1 MTAPELQRD
10 LLIVVCA
17 VSAGIHG
24 ALVREHF
31 TEGTGPGAGF
41 LAAPVALA
49 VLAVALTRG
58 TAGATV
64 LAAAA
69 ILAGLIGS
77 YALAITTG
85 LPVLQP
91 DPEPVEG
98 LAVATK
104 VIEAVG
110 LVAALRLLSRER
122 PALALITPRREG
134 SLT

>member
-1 MTAPELQRD
+1 VTAPELQRD

-41 LAAPVALA
+41 LAATVALA

>member
-41 LAAPVALA
+41 LAATVALA